1 MVMFFGNNKEFSVPL
16 RSSVT
21 KPYNLILSTKGTRT
35 HHRFRYSTKRQT
47 LSVNDDDDD
56 DDNGDDDDGDR
67 DERAGQDDDGH
78 EGLGT
83 FHNWRQKSVLKHL
96 LV

>member
-1 MVMFFGNNKEFSVPL
+1 MISFITHQIKIKKKKGSIRKTILNNIQLKKITN
-16 RSSVT
+16 R
-21 KPYNLILSTKGTRT
+21 KPRAVDWSINV
-35 HHRFRYSTKRQT
+35 KR
-47 LSVNDDDDD
+47 DDEDDD
-56 DDNGDDDDGDR
+56 DDNGDDGDGDR

-78 EGLGT
+78 EELGT